1 MPRTAGFSTQGA
13 EEEGMMRSI
22 LVTVDDTPSA
32 VAARALAVALARQ
45 CGARVRGVTALDVS
59 DLDRVEPVPIGGV
72 QYAYDR
78 LQHRRKLADERRA
91 RIAELPDVFRRC
103 LADEGMDAE
112 CSTMEADV
120 RAGLLRMIETCDLV
134 VTGRDAEF
142 HLEPIDGVAPL
153 VDHIIAKGCRPVV
166 VTGPQWVESGPV
178 LVAYDGSAAAAKAL
192 QMAALIGV
200 FGSTGAHIL
209 SIAREQSAALSM
221 AERAHSFLAPHGVE
235 AELEAVET
243 AENPAD
249 VLLRRAS
256 DTGAR
261 LLVMGAF
268 GHRGFREVLF
278 GSTTRR
284 LFDNAPVPLFIY
296 H

>member
-1 MPRTAGFSTQGA
+1 
-13 EEEGMMRSI
+13 MRSI

>member
-1 MPRTAGFSTQGA
+1 
-13 EEEGMMRSI
+13 MRSI

-32 VAARALAVALARQ
+32 IAARGLAVALARQ

-78 LQHRRKLADERRA
+78 FQHREKLAKDRRA
-91 RIAELPDVFRRC
+91 RIAELPALFERSM
-103 LADEGMDAE
+103 AEAGMQTV
-112 CSTMEADV
+112 CSTMESDV
-120 RAGLLRMIETCDLV
+120 RGGLLRMIETCDLV

-142 HLEPIDGVAPL
+142 HLESLEGVTPL

-166 VTGPQWVESGPV
+166 VSGPEWVESGPV
-178 LVAYDGSAAAAKAL
+178 LVAYDGSAPAAKAL
-192 QMAALIGV
+192 QIAALMGI

-209 SIAREQSAALSM
+209 SISRERSAAM
-221 AERAHSFLAPHGVE
+221 AVAERARAFLDVHEVTADLEVVE
-235 AELEAVET
+235 ST
-243 AENPAD
+243 ENPAD
-249 VLLRRAS
+249 VLLRRAAEI
-256 DTGAR
+256 GAR

-268 GHRGFREVLF
+268 GHRGLRDILF

-284 LFDNAPVPLFIY
+284 LFDSVPVPLFIY

>member
-1 MPRTAGFSTQGA
+1 
-13 EEEGMMRSI
+13 MRSI

-32 VAARALAVALARQ
+32 VAARGLAVALARQ
-45 CGARVRGVTALDVS
+45 CGAQVRGVTALDVS

-78 LQHRRKLADERRA
+78 LNHRKKLADERRA
-91 RIAELPDVFRRC
+91 RIAELPNVFRRC

-112 CSTMEADV
+112 CATMEADV

-142 HLEPIDGVAPL
+142 HLEAIDGVTPL
-153 VDHIIAKGCRPVV
+153 VDYIIAKGCRPVV
-166 VTGPQWVESGPV
+166 VTGPQWVDSGPV
-178 LVAYDGSAAAAKAL
+178 LVAYDGSAPAAKAL
-192 QMAALIGV
+192 QVATLMGI
-200 FGSTGAHIL
+200 FGTSQARIL
-209 SIAREQSAALSM
+209 SIGREQSAALSV
-221 AERAHSFLAPHGVE
+221 AERAGSFLALHGVE
-235 AELEAVET
+235 ADLEAVAT
-243 AENPAD
+243 TENPAD

-256 DTGAR
+256 ETGAR

-268 GHRGFREVLF
+268 GHRGVRELLF
-278 GSTTRR
+278 GSTTRH

>member
-1 MPRTAGFSTQGA
+1 
-13 EEEGMMRSI
+13 MRSI

-32 VAARALAVALARQ
+32 MAARALAVALARQ

-78 LQHRRKLADERRA
+78 LQHRKKLAEERRA
-91 RIAELPDVFRRC
+91 KIAALPDVFRRC

-120 RAGLLRMIETCDLV
+120 RAGLLHMIEMCDLV
-134 VTGRDAEF
+134 VTGRDVEF

-166 VTGPQWVESGPV
+166 VTGPQWSESGPV
-178 LVAYDGSAAAAKAL
+178 LVAYDGSTAAAKAL
-192 QMAALIGV
+192 QMAALTGV
-200 FGSTGAHIL
+200 FGSTAAHIL
-209 SIAREQSAALSM
+209 SIGREQSAALSV
-221 AERAHSFLAPHGVE
+221 AERAGSFLALHGVDTD
-235 AELEAVET
+235 LEAIATSES
-243 AENPAD
+243 PAD

-256 DTGAR
+256 ETGAR

-268 GHRGFREVLF
+268 GHRGVREILF
-278 GSTTRR
+278 GSTTRH
-284 LFDNAPVPLFIY
+284 LFDSAPVPLFIY

>member
-1 MPRTAGFSTQGA
+1 
-13 EEEGMMRSI
+13 MRSI

-221 AERAHSFLAPHGVE
+221 AERARSFLAPHGVE

>member
-1 MPRTAGFSTQGA
+1 
-13 EEEGMMRSI
+13 MRSI

-32 VAARALAVALARQ
+32 VAARGLAVALARQ
-45 CGARVRGVTALDVS
+45 CGAQVRGVTALDVS

-78 LQHRRKLADERRA
+78 LNHRKKLADERRA
-91 RIAELPDVFRRC
+91 RIAELPNVFRRC

-112 CSTMEADV
+112 CATMEADV

-142 HLEPIDGVAPL
+142 HLEAIDGVTPL
-153 VDHIIAKGCRPVV
+153 VDYIIAKGCRPVV
-166 VTGPQWVESGPV
+166 VTGPQWVDSGPV
-178 LVAYDGSAAAAKAL
+178 LVAYDGSAPAAKAL
-192 QMAALIGV
+192 QVATLMGI
-200 FGSTGAHIL
+200 FGTSQARIL
-209 SIAREQSAALSM
+209 SIGREQSAALLV
-221 AERAHSFLAPHGVE
+221 AERAGSFLALHGVE
-235 AELEAVET
+235 ADLEAVAT
-243 AENPAD
+243 TENPAD

-256 DTGAR
+256 ETGAR

-268 GHRGFREVLF
+268 GHRGVRELLF
-278 GSTTRR
+278 GSTTRH